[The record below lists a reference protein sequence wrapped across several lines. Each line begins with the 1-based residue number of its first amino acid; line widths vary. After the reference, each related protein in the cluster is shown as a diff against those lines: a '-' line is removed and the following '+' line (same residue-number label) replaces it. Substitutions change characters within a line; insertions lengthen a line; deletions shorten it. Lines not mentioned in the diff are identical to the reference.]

1 MTSGI
6 KDTLETQQPICP
18 ECGGIVRPVKSNTS
32 FKAYDK
38 LYKRNFGDGNGFH
51 DTAISRTAQACIDC
65 GLEVAN
71 REINWD
77 TENLR
82 AECYNRLK
90 NRIERHEFIRY
101 KKVLNRMIY
110 QENVA
115 FKLKGFTFDVAVEKV
130 IEKVVADVKHGVNY
144 QNMSKWERKYLDTVY
159 FVLYEANGFISLDD
173 LLRRIKQKYIE
184 NGSRGTNLPTRKEM
198 TRKFMFRLP
207 VEKTA
212 DSHTIF
218 YRLKRADK

>member
-1 MTSGI
+1 MTEGV
-6 KDTLETQQPICP
+6 KDSLKTHCP
-18 ECGGIVRPVKSNTS
+18 ECGNVVRPVRTS
-32 FKAYDK
+32 TNKFGEYDK
-38 LYKRNFGDGNGFH
+38 QYLRVHGDGTGYH
-51 DTAISRTAQACIDC
+51 DTSITKTAWACVNC
-65 GLEVAN
+65 GLEISA
-71 REINWD
+71 REIAWD